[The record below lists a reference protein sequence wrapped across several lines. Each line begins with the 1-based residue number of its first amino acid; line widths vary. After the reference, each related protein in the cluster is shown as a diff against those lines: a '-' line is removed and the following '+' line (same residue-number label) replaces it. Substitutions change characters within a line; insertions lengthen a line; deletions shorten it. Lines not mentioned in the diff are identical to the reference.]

1 MTKQQAREQPRHAC
15 RHRTLND
22 HESALPPSLDTAYRG
37 CFAAPDRLVTEVEG
51 SQFQSLQGVGLG
63 VHAPSFTYLVIA
75 F

>member
-37 CFAAPDRLVTEVEG
+37 CLAAPDRSVTEVEG